1 MGKVTRKTIID
12 FFADIND
19 AVQELSLEDAGAV
32 YRACTMY
39 CASGEIME
47 LKGSAKVIFLMLKH
61 QFDEEKEHIEI
72 VSKNRSHKKN
82 TTANTTSDSDQMVP
96 NGTKW
101 YQMVSKEPNG
111 SEEKESTLPP
121 CPPSSSPTPLLITP
135 YNPPTGKE
143 KESYISLN
151 GVEQEKKSRKSHDYY
166 GSLSE
171 IQRERFDMFWKAY
184 PKKSTKQECASW
196 WNDNKPDDELLH
208 SILTG
213 LEEYKKSKSVME
225 GFALDPIRFLKRRRW
240 DDEIQPVQP
249 SLFVGNNTKPAQKN
263 RYGYD
268 PVNGFSEEAMERM
281 NEKYRKLAQERGEL

>member
-47 LKGSAKVIFLMLKH
+47 LKGSAKVIFLMLKR

-101 YQMVSKEPNG
+101 FQKNQMVPKKKKALSPLVPLL
-111 SEEKESTLPP
+111 LPP
-121 CPPSSSPTPLLITP
+121 HP
-135 YNPPTGKE
+135 Y
-143 KESYISLN
+143 
-151 GVEQEKKSRKSHDYY
+151 
-166 GSLSE
+166 
-171 IQRERFDMFWKAY
+171 
-184 PKKSTKQECASW
+184 
-196 WNDNKPDDELLH
+196 
-208 SILTG
+208 
-213 LEEYKKSKSVME
+213 
-225 GFALDPIRFLKRRRW
+225 
-240 DDEIQPVQP
+240 
-249 SLFVGNNTKPAQKN
+249 
-263 RYGYD
+263 
-268 PVNGFSEEAMERM
+268 
-281 NEKYRKLAQERGEL
+281 